1 MDIEKAITYDDD
13 IIKNE
18 EGGLI
23 FNPYNSLNI
32 EITLNDVQSILTTYG
47 VPNIVDNI
55 NLYKRAFVHRSYTK
69 RPHLE
74 NISQNITIVSK
85 PDDCLSLKTK
95 SNERLEF
102 LGDSI
107 LGFVVAQK
115 LYDLFPSASEGVLSR
130 LRASLVNQSS
140 LAELARQHQL
150 GDYLLLGSGEL
161 KSGGFRRD
169 SILSDALEAIMGALF
184 KDQGI
189 NACQTWIELLFAEK
203 LNDLS
208 LDNWQKDPKTQ
219 LQELM
224 QSKKQVLPEYTLI
237 TMSGLAHEQMFQVKC
252 SIPLLT
258 DTCVGTGISRKKA
271 EQSAAELMLELLNKD
286 SI

>member
-1 MDIEKAITYDDD
+1 M
-13 IIKNE
+13 IKKHSALSKKL
-18 EGGLI
+18 GLSFNNPQI
-23 FNPYNSLNI
+23 F
-32 EITLNDVQSILTTYG
+32 TMALT
-47 VPNIVDNI
+47 
-55 NLYKRAFVHRSYTK
+55 HRSA
-69 RPHLE
+69 
-74 NISQNITIVSK
+74 NSK
-85 PDDCLSLKTK
+85 N
-95 SNERLEF
+95 NERLEF

-258 DTCVGTGISRKKA
+258 DTCVGTGISRKKLNSQP
-271 EQSAAELMLELLNKD
+271 QSLCSNY
-286 SI
+286 

>member
-1 MDIEKAITYDDD
+1 V
-13 IIKNE
+13 IKNSE
-18 EGGLI
+18 ILCKKLGLNFNNPQI
-23 FNPYNSLNI
+23 FKMA
-32 EITLNDVQSILTTYG
+32 LT
-47 VPNIVDNI
+47 
-55 NLYKRAFVHRSYTK
+55 HRSASSV
-69 RPHLE
+69 
-74 NISQNITIVSK
+74 N
-85 PDDCLSLKTK
+85 
-95 SNERLEF
+95 NERLEF

-107 LGFVVAQK
+107 LGFVIAQK
-115 LYDLFPSASEGVLSR
+115 LFDLFPTASEGVLSR

-140 LAELARQHQL
+140 LAELAREHQL

-189 NACQTWIELLFAEK
+189 ESCQVWIEHLFMEK
-203 LNDLS
+203 LNNLS

-224 QSKKQVLPEYTLI
+224 QSKKQLLPEYTLI
-237 TMSGLAHEQMFQVKC
+237 TMSGLAHEQLFEVKC
-252 SIPLLT
+252 SVPLIT
-258 DTCVGTGISRKKA
+258 DICIGMGISRKRA

-286 SI
+286 SK

>member
-1 MDIEKAITYDDD
+1 V
-13 IIKNE
+13 IKKHSALSKKL
-18 EGGLI
+18 GLSFNNPQI
-23 FNPYNSLNI
+23 F
-32 EITLNDVQSILTTYG
+32 TMALT
-47 VPNIVDNI
+47 
-55 NLYKRAFVHRSYTK
+55 HRSA
-69 RPHLE
+69 
-74 NISQNITIVSK
+74 SSK
-85 PDDCLSLKTK
+85 N
-95 SNERLEF
+95 NERLEF